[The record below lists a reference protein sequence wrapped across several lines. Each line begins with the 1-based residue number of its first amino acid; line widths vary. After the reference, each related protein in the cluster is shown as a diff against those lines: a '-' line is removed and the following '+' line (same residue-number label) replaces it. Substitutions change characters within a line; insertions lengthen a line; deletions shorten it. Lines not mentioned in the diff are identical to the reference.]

1 MSAYDVVVVG
11 AGAAGLSA
19 AAEIAAGGASVLIL
33 EARDRIGG
41 RIWTRS
47 EPGLPVPVE
56 LGAEFV
62 HGHAPTTRALLAGI
76 GKSVIETSDSHWTLR
91 NGSLTQRDG
100 FFRRFAQAVQH
111 SDVLKSRDMSF
122 KAFLDDYLAGVLSAE
137 DRQAA
142 CNMAEGFDAADTT
155 RASARAIADEWSGDM
170 VGNAPQSRPEG
181 GYGSLL
187 AALTVRLKAHAV
199 RLRLQTTV
207 REVRWT
213 KGSVVLGCVSAGQS
227 LEVRAAR
234 AVITVPL
241 GVLQAEQ
248 GAPGA
253 LRFSP
258 ALDTK
263 RDALRGLAS
272 GPVVKL
278 VLRFD
283 SAFWED
289 VQGGRFRDAAFFH
302 GAVDPFPVFWTPAPA
317 HAPLLVAWAGGPRA
331 ARLSAAPRDAAV
343 HGALASLGSLFA
355 SDVAGEL
362 AACYYHDWQA
372 DCFARGAYSYVLVG
386 GDGARASLALPL
398 ADTLFFAGEATDP
411 EEAGTVTGALQ
422 SGVRAAREALRGLD
436 KARLA

>member
-1 MSAYDVVVVG
+1 MRDYDVVVIG

-62 HGHAPTTRALLAGI
+62 HGHAPATRALLASI
-76 GKSVIETSDSHWTLR
+76 GKTVIETTDAHWTLR
-91 NGSLTQRDG
+91 NGRLSQRDG
-100 FFRRFAQAVQH
+100 FFGRFAQALH
-111 SDVLKSRDMSF
+111 RSEVLKSRDMSF
-122 KAFLDDYLAGVLSAE
+122 KAFLDDHLADVLSAE

-142 CNMAEGFDAADTT
+142 CTMAEGFDAADTT
-155 RASARAIADEWSGDM
+155 RASARAIADEWTGDM
-170 VGNAPQSRPEG
+170 VGDTPQSRPEG
-181 GYGSLL
+181 GYASLL
-187 AALTVRLKAHAV
+187 AALTVRLQERAV
-199 RLRLQTTV
+199 RLRLQTAV
-207 REVRWT
+207 REVRWSA
-213 KGSVVLGCVSAGQS
+213 GSVVLACVSAGQS
-227 LEVRAAR
+227 LEVRATR

-241 GVLQAEQ
+241 GVLQAEA

-253 LRFSP
+253 VRFSP
-258 ALDTK
+258 ALDAK

-278 VLRFD
+278 VLRFA

-289 VQGGRFRDAAFFH
+289 VQGGRFRDASFFH
-302 GAVDPFPVFWTPAPA
+302 GATDPFPVFWTPAPA

-331 ARLSAAPRDAAV
+331 ARLSAAPSDAAV
-343 HGALASLGSLFA
+343 QGALASLGSLFA
-355 SDVAGEL
+355 IDAAGEL
-362 AACYYHDWQA
+362 EACYYHDWQT
-372 DCFARGAYSYVLVG
+372 DCLARGAYSYVLVG
-386 GDGARASLALPL
+386 GAGARASLARPL

-422 SGVRAAREALRGLD
+422 SGVRAAREALQGPS
-436 KARLA
+436 KAG